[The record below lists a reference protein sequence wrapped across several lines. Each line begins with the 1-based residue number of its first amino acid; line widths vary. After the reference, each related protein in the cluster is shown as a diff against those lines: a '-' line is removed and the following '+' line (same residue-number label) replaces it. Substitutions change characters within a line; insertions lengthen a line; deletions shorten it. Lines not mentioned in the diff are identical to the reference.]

1 MHQTGCVAARLAR
14 LFWPTQDAT
23 AERGGGA
30 AAFRD
35 RERAMGAEPQRWI
48 ACVLA
53 VAWHVAGAQALPP
66 IDTAAVRDDTRPT
79 TREGKDLVAALRS
92 APTEV
97 DLIDL
102 ASLGSSAP
110 VEAGAA
116 ATALLNGPPSDI
128 RAMAAASLG
137 YIHYEPAQ
145 RDLQRVLADPADANA
160 SAFAALALGRLGDR
174 AALPALRRAA
184 SGYWYPPVRD
194 YATSAINQIEHPALL
209 APFHRQEWALGR
221 TLPYDSRCALTDRP
235 MVSHE
240 LSIDGGRLYGV
251 DKGEFGGGLFFDD
264 GHGHVSQVG
273 AMNVQAI
280 ARLGTD
286 IVAISGLSH
295 LGWVNGAVYKLER
308 GQHGDWHAT
317 YWRRLPWAPYGAV
330 AEPGQL
336 RIVLPAADIL
346 LATDGT
352 FSMAPCPGTRH
363 GEWRD
368 RVGSLRPASPS
379 LFPKSN
385 SLLLAGEP

>member
-1 MHQTGCVAARLAR
+1 
-14 LFWPTQDAT
+14 
-23 AERGGGA
+23 
-30 AAFRD
+30 
-35 RERAMGAEPQRWI
+35 MGAKPQRWI
-48 ACVLA
+48 ACLLLL
-53 VAWHVAGAQALPP
+53 AWHVAGAQAALPP

-79 TREGKDLVAALRS
+79 TREGKDLVAALHG
-92 APTEV
+92 APTEG
-97 DLIDL
+97 DLFDL
-102 ASLGSSAP
+102 ASLGPSAP
-110 VEAGAA
+110 SAAGDAA
-116 ATALLNGPPSDI
+116 IALLDSPRPDI
-128 RAMAAASLG
+128 RAIAAASLG
-137 YIHYEPAQ
+137 YVRYPPAQ
-145 RDLQRVLADPADANA
+145 QALQRVLADPADAYA

-194 YATSAINQIEHPALL
+194 YAAAAINQIEHPAPLT
-209 APFHRQEWALGR
+209 PFHRQEWALGR

-235 MVSHE
+235 MVLPE
-240 LSIDGGRLYGV
+240 LSIDGGRLYGI
-251 DKGEFGGGLFFDD
+251 DKGEFGGGLYFDD
-264 GHGHVSQVG
+264 GQGHVSQLG
-273 AMNVQAI
+273 DMNVQAI

-286 IVAISGLSH
+286 IIAISGLSH

-346 LATDGT
+346 LATDGS

-385 SLLLAGEP
+385 PLLLAGEP